1 MVDRIRA
8 VTTMTRVKRSTAK
21 HFVWKGFSQKQ
32 LMAMTWWIPHEKNPW
47 HKCNIMIADGSIRSG
62 KTVSVIDSFMTWS
75 LDNFTGEQFGIAGKS
90 IGAIRKNIL
99 KPLFEILNAKGISY
113 EYIKNENVIY
123 IGGNTYLLYGAP
135 NEASQDVLQ
144 GVTLAGGM
152 IDEVALVPE
161 SFVDQFIGRCS
172 VDGSKIFM
180 TCNPRGPYHWF
191 KTDYIDKRN
200 KKNILYLHFTMDDN
214 PSLSEDRKQFY
225 KSMFSGVFYKRN
237 VLGMWVLSEGLIF
250 DVFDEDTGTTA
261 DEKIPTITRRWYTID
276 QGFGNA
282 TVFLHQGIGDDGRL
296 YTLNEYYHSG
306 RNKELWIDG
315 EKKPGGQFQKSPMDY
330 ANDLK
335 DFMGHC
341 EKWLRIHGRQYK
353 RGHKTDHERIFID
366 PASKGFI
373 NQCYQAGIRKIAKA
387 DNDVKAGIEFVAT
400 MITSDHYRIHSRCR
414 MTIMGFSMYVWDE
427 KAQERGEDKPVKKDD
442 DAMDANRYGCYSSR
456 RYFKHVFK
464 DVA

>member
-1 MVDRIRA
+1 MA
-8 VTTMTRVKRSTAK
+8 KVKRNTGK

-32 LMAMTWWIPHEKNPW
+32 LMAMTWWIPHENNPW
-47 HKCNIMIADGSIRSG
+47 SKCDIMVADGSIRSG
-62 KTVSVIDSFMTWS
+62 KTVSVIDSFITWS
-75 LDNFTGEQFGIAGKS
+75 LDNYSGEQFGIAGKS

-99 KPLFEILNAKGISY
+99 KPLFEILRAKGTSF

-123 IGGNTYLLYGAP
+123 IGDNTYLLYGAP
-135 NEASQDVLQ
+135 NEAAQDVLQ

-191 KTDYIDKRN
+191 KTDYIDKRT

-214 PSLSEDRKQFY
+214 PSLSEDRKRFY
-225 KSMFSGVFYKRN
+225 KAMFSGVFYKRN
-237 VLGMWVLSEGLIF
+237 VLGLWVLSEGLIF
-250 DVFDEDTGTTA
+250 DVFDE
-261 DEKIPTITRRWYTID
+261 EKHLITDDQIPGMTRRWYTID

-282 TVFLHQGIGDDGRL
+282 TVFLHQGLGTDGRL

-306 RNKELWIDG
+306 RNKELFIDG
-315 EKKPGGQFQKSPMDY
+315 QRKKGGQFQKSPMDY
-330 ANDLK
+330 AKDLK
-335 DFMGHC
+335 DFMAYSSA
-341 EKWLRIHGRQYK
+341 WLQQHGKEYK
-353 RGHKTDHERIFID
+353 RGHVTNHDRIFID
-366 PASKGFI
+366 PAAKGFI

-387 DNDVKAGIEFVAT
+387 ENDVKSGIEFVAT
-400 MITSDHYRIHSRCR
+400 LITSDHYRIRGECQF
-414 MTIMGFSMYVWDE
+414 TVKGFAMYVWDE
-427 KAQERGEDKPVKKDD
+427 KAQEKGEDKPIKKDD
-442 DAMDANRYGCYSSR
+442 DAMDANRYGGYSSR

-464 DVA
+464 DIAA

>member
-1 MVDRIRA
+1 MTMARI
-8 VTTMTRVKRSTAK
+8 KRSTGK
-21 HFVWKGFSQKQ
+21 HFIWKGFSQKQ
-32 LMAMTWWIPHEKNPW
+32 LMAMTWWIPTPNNPW
-47 HKCNIMIADGSIRSG
+47 SKCDIMIADGSIRSG
-62 KTVSVIDSFMTWS
+62 KTVSVIDSFITWS

-99 KPLFEILNAKGISY
+99 KPMFEILRAKGIPY
-113 EYIKNENVIY
+113 EYVKNDNAVY
-123 IGGNTYLLYGAP
+123 IGDNVYLLYGAP
-135 NEASQDVLQ
+135 NESAQDVLQ

-191 KTDYIDKRN
+191 KTDYIDKRH

-214 PSLSEDRKQFY
+214 PSLSEERKRFY

-237 VLGMWVLSEGLIF
+237 VLGLWVLSEGLIF
-250 DVFDEDTGTTA
+250 DMFDEDSHA
-261 DEKIPTITRRWYTID
+261 VDKIPRITRRWYAID

-296 YTLNEYYHSG
+296 YSINEYYHSG
-306 RNKELWIDG
+306 RNKYLMIDG
-315 EKKPGGQFQKSPMDY
+315 VKKPGGQFQKSPMDY
-330 ANDLK
+330 AKDLK
-335 DFMGHC
+335 AFIADTTKAMETGGHAR
-341 EKWLRIHGRQYK
+341 EYDRI
-353 RGHKTDHERIFID
+353 IID

-387 DNDVKAGIEFVAT
+387 DNAVNEGIDMVAS
-400 MITSDHYRIHSRCR
+400 MITMDHYRIHKRCVN
-414 MTIMGFSMYVWDE
+414 TAKGFSMYTWDE
-427 KAQERGEDKPVKKDD
+427 KAQERGEEKPVKKDD
-442 DAMDANRYGCYSSR
+442 DAMDANRYGCYTQR

-464 DVA
+464 EKVA

>member
-1 MVDRIRA
+1 MARI
-8 VTTMTRVKRSTAK
+8 KRSTGKLFA
-21 HFVWKGFSQKQ
+21 WKGFSQKQ
-32 LMAMTWWIPHEKNPW
+32 LMALTWWIPTPNNPW
-47 HKCNIMIADGSIRSG
+47 SKCDIMIADGSIRSG
-62 KTVSVIDSFMTWS
+62 KTVSVVDSFLTWS

-99 KPLFEILNAKGISY
+99 KPMFEILRAKGIPF
-113 EYIKNENVIY
+113 EYIKNENVVY
-123 IGGNTYLLYGAP
+123 IGDNVYLLYGAP
-135 NEASQDVLQ
+135 NEAAQDVLQ

-172 VDGSKIFM
+172 VEGSKIFM

-214 PSLSEDRKQFY
+214 PSLSEDRKRFY
-225 KSMFSGVFYKRN
+225 KSMFTGVFYKRN
-237 VLGMWVLSEGLIF
+237 VLGLWVLSEGLIF
-250 DVFDEDTGTTA
+250 DVFDEDVHA
-261 DEKIPTITRRWYTID
+261 VKDEQIPGITRRWYAID

-282 TVFLHQGIGDDGRL
+282 TVFLHQGLGDNGKL

-315 EKKPGGQFQKSPMDY
+315 VKKPGGQFQKSPKDY
-330 ANDLK
+330 SDDLK
-335 DFMGHC
+335 DFI
-341 EKWLRIHGRQYK
+341 EYSSAWLLQHGEQYRRSHK
-353 RGHKTDHERIFID
+353 REFDRVIID
-366 PASKGFI
+366 PAAKGFI
-373 NQCYQAGIRKIAKA
+373 NQCYQGGIRKIAKA
-387 DNDVKAGIEFVAT
+387 DNDVGAGIGFVASL
-400 MITSDHYRIHSRCR
+400 ITADHYRIRAACFQ
-414 MTIMGFSMYVWDE
+414 TVKGFGMYVWDE

-442 DAMDANRYGCYSSR
+442 DTMDANRYGIYTHR

>member
-1 MVDRIRA
+1 MMTMARI
-8 VTTMTRVKRSTAK
+8 KRSTGK

-32 LMAMTWWIPHEKNPW
+32 LMAMTWWIPTPNNPW

-62 KTVSVIDSFMTWS
+62 KTVSVIDSFITWS
-75 LDNFTGEQFGIAGKS
+75 LDNYTGEQFGIAGKS
-90 IGAIRKNIL
+90 IGAIRKNVL
-99 KPLFEILNAKGISY
+99 KPLFEILRAKGIPY
-113 EYIKNENVIY
+113 EYIKNDNAIY
-123 IGGNTYLLYGAP
+123 IGDNVYLLYGAP
-135 NEASQDVLQ
+135 NESSQDVLQ

-161 SFVDQFIGRCS
+161 SFVDQFVGRCS
-172 VDGSKIFM
+172 VDGAKIFM

-237 VLGMWVLSEGLIF
+237 VLGLWVLSEGLIF
-250 DVFDEDTGTTA
+250 DVFDEDQQRTTDA
-261 DEKIPTITRRWYTID
+261 EIPNITRRWYTID

-282 TVFLHQGIGDDGRL
+282 TVFLHQGIGSDGRL
-296 YTLNEYYHSG
+296 YTINEYFHSG

-330 ANDLK
+330 AKDLL
-335 DFMGHC
+335 DFMARC
-341 EKWLRIHGRQYK
+341 ERWLKEHETKYK
-353 RGHKTDHERIFID
+353 RAHKRDHDRIYID

-400 MITSDHYRIHSRCR
+400 MITADHYRIRGECKQ
-414 MTIMGFSMYVWDE
+414 TIMGFSMYVWDE

>member
-1 MVDRIRA
+1 MARI
-8 VTTMTRVKRSTAK
+8 KRSTGK
-21 HFVWKGFSQKQ
+21 LFKWKPFSKKQ
-32 LMAMTWWIPHEKNPW
+32 LMALTWWIPHENNPW

-62 KTVSVIDSFMTWS
+62 KTVSVIDSFITWS
-75 LDNFTGEQFGIAGKS
+75 LDNFSGEQFGIAGKS
-90 IGAIRKNIL
+90 IGAIRKNVL
-99 KPLFEILNAKGISY
+99 KPLFDILRAKGIAY
-113 EYIKNENVIY
+113 EYIKNENAIY
-123 IGGNTYLLYGAP
+123 IGDNTYLLYGAP
-135 NEASQDVLQ
+135 NESAQDVLQ

-161 SFVDQFIGRCS
+161 SFVDQFVGRCS
-172 VDGSKIFM
+172 VDGAKIFM

-214 PSLSEDRKQFY
+214 PSLSEDRKKFY

-237 VLGMWVLSEGLIF
+237 VLGLWVLSEGLIF
-250 DVFDEDTGTTA
+250 DVFDEDKQTTT
-261 DEKIPTITRRWYTID
+261 DEKIPEITRRWYAID

-282 TVFLHQGIGDDGRL
+282 TVFLHQGIGKDGRL

-330 ANDLK
+330 AKDLK
-335 DFMGHC
+335 EFMAGC
-341 EKWLRIHGRQYK
+341 DRWLRIHGRLYGK
-353 RGHKTDHERIFID
+353 HHKTDHDRIFID

-400 MITSDHYRIHSRCR
+400 LITADHYAIRSVCFQ
-414 MTIMGFSMYVWDE
+414 TKMGFSMYVWDE

-464 DVA
+464 DAV